1 MKKIMA
7 IMAATFVAAAAQ
19 AASFSWDAS
28 WIYSN
33 VDQYNGTEAISG
45 TAWLVLLGGVAGDI
59 TVDTTGAITLG
70 AGNTQMS
77 TAAIDNWAF
86 SGPVFAM
93 AAATYNGQNFV
104 MVGYDSVNQMYG
116 ISSVYTMAGLSDTP
130 LPNTVNNVFFND
142 GEGYLNLNL
151 AAVPEPTS
159 MALLALGVAAVGL
172 RRKFRK

>member
-7 IMAATFVAAAAQ
+7 IMAATFVVAAAQ
-19 AASFSWDAS
+19 AASFNWNAD

-33 VDQYNGTEAISG
+33 VAQYNGTAPITG
-45 TAWLVLLGGVAGDI
+45 TAWLVLVGGSAGDI
-59 TVDTTGAITLG
+59 TVNNSGAITLG

-77 TAAIDNWAF
+77 TKAITDWIF
-86 SGPVFAM
+86 SGPGVAL

-116 ISSVYTMAGLSDTP
+116 VSSVYTMADLSDTP
-130 LPNTVNNVFFND
+130 SPNTVAKVFSND
-142 GEGYLNLNL
+142 GEGYLHLNL